1 LYTARAFVIIN
12 HHQQTITA
20 VFEVSYLNKR
30 PLDKFQPSISFYL
43 SLLLVFAILTI
54 FFGQYSLYLGI
65 AEAFVVIIL
74 ALFSKLSSKKR
85 SIKLM
90 KYIESVAASTE
101 SATKGTLLNFPLPIV
116 IFNPSNHVIL
126 WSNSRFAALA
136 GGKERFL
143 EVRITD
149 LIPDFSVKWLAEG
162 INECPELITL
172 NGRRYKVFG
181 SLVNTP
187 SEPDDIMAAA
197 YWVDITEYAEKYDE
211 FLSSRM
217 TCAIIM
223 FDNYDELIK
232 SLSEKDKSALLSAID
247 DKIGAW
253 ISGSDGILCK
263 YDRDRYLFLFE
274 ERHLGS
280 FVADK
285 FSVLDAVRETIRAG
299 GVQATLSIGIGKDGK
314 TFDENYR
321 FASLGIEM
329 ALSRG
334 GDQAVIKNKFNFE
347 FFGGHSAEVEKR
359 TKVKSRVMSNAF
371 GELVSDASAIFIMS
385 HKYADLD
392 SVGSAVGICC
402 IARKRGKKAY
412 IVIDTESTVA
422 ENLISR
428 LRQNSEYNSVF
439 ITPQDAILMADS
451 RSLLVVVDTNRPE
464 QVESEA
470 LLLSCNHVAVIDH
483 HRRAATY
490 IENATL
496 NFHEPYASSASELVA
511 EMMQYLVDQ
520 NDILRIEAEALLAGI
535 VLDTKSFAVH
545 TGSRTFDA
553 AAYLRRSGADTTDVK
568 RLLQSDFETT
578 MEKYSIIR
586 DARIYKPGIAIALS
600 EDQQNRVIIA
610 QAADELLNIA
620 GIQASFVI
628 APYGSDTFISAR
640 SIGNINVQIIME
652 KLGGG
657 GNQSTAG
664 VQISGMNRSKIMESL
679 TNAIDKYL
687 ESLVQNAP

>member
-1 LYTARAFVIIN
+1 M
-12 HHQQTITA
+12 
-20 VFEVSYLNKR
+20 NKK

-43 SLLLVFAILTI
+43 SLLLIFAIATF

-65 AEAFVVIIL
+65 AEVAVVILL
-74 ALFSKLSSKKR
+74 AFFSRLSSKKR
-85 SIKLM
+85 SQKLM
-90 KYIESVAASTE
+90 RYIESVASSTE
-101 SATKGTLLNFPLPIV
+101 SATKGTLLNFPLPVV
-116 IFNPSNHVIL
+116 IFNPGSHVIL
-126 WSNSRFAALA
+126 WSNSRFVTLA

-143 EVRITD
+143 DVRITD
-149 LIPDFSVKWLAEG
+149 LIPDFSLNWLAEG
-162 INECPELITL
+162 KNECPDLITIG
-172 NGRRYKVFG
+172 GRRYKVFG
-181 SLVNTP
+181 SLVHTSN
-187 SEPDDIMAAA
+187 EPGNIMAAA
-197 YWVDITEYAEKYDE
+197 YWVDITEYADKYDE
-211 FLSSRM
+211 FLGSRVI
-217 TCAIIM
+217 CAIIM
-223 FDNYDELIK
+223 LDNYDELIK

-247 DKIGAW
+247 DKISAW
-253 ISGSDGILCK
+253 ISGSGGILSR

-274 ERHLGS
+274 ERYLGS
-280 FVADK
+280 FVENK
-285 FSVLDAVRETIRAG
+285 FSVLDSVREAIRAG

-314 TFDENYR
+314 TFDESYR

-347 FFGGHSAEVEKR
+347 FFGGHTAEVEKR

-371 GELVSDASAIFIMS
+371 GELVSDASAVFIMG
-385 HKYADLD
+385 HRYADLD
-392 SVGSAVGICC
+392 SVGSAVGVCC
-402 IARKRGKKAY
+402 IARKRGKRAF

-428 LRQNSEYNSVF
+428 LCQNPEYKGVF
-439 ITPQDAILMADS
+439 ISPQDAILTADS
-451 RSLLVVVDTNRPE
+451 KSLLVVVDTNRPE

-520 NDILRIEAEALLAGI
+520 NDVLRIEAEALMAGI
-535 VLDTKSFAVH
+535 VLDTKSFAVR

-578 MEKYSIIR
+578 MEKYTIIR
-586 DARIYKPGIAIALS
+586 GARIYKPGIAIATS
-600 EDQQNRVIIA
+600 KEPQNRVTIA
-610 QAADELLNIA
+610 QSADELLNIA

-628 APYGSDTFISAR
+628 APYDNDMFISAR

-664 VQISGMNRSKIMESL
+664 VQLSGMSIARIVENL
-679 TNAIDKYL
+679 TTAIDKYL
-687 ESLVQNAP
+687 ESLAQTTQ

>member
-1 LYTARAFVIIN
+1 M
-12 HHQQTITA
+12 
-20 VFEVSYLNKR
+20 NKR
-30 PLDKFQPSISFYL
+30 PLNKYQPSISFYL
-43 SLLLVFAILTI
+43 SLLLIFAILTI
-54 FFGQYSLYLGI
+54 FFGQYGLYLGI
-65 AEAFVVIIL
+65 AEAAVVILL
-74 ALFSKLSSKKR
+74 AFFYRISSKKR
-85 SIKLM
+85 ALKLM
-90 KYIESVAASTE
+90 KYIDSVASSTE
-101 SATKGTLLNFPLPIV
+101 SATKGTLLNFPLPVV
-116 IFNPSNHVIL
+116 IFNPSSHVIL
-126 WSNSRFAALA
+126 WSNSRFVALA

-143 EVRITD
+143 DVRITD

-162 INECPELITL
+162 KNECPELMTI
-172 NGRRYKVFG
+172 NERRYKVYG
-181 SLVNTP
+181 SLVHTS
-187 SEPDDIMAAA
+187 SEPGNVMAAA

-211 FLSSRM
+211 FLNTRLI
-217 TCAIIM
+217 CAIIM
-223 FDNYDELIK
+223 LDNYDELLK
-232 SLSEKDKSALLSAID
+232 SLSEKDKSALLSAVD
-247 DKIGAW
+247 EKISAW
-253 ISGSDGILCK
+253 ISGTGGVLCK

-274 ERHLGS
+274 ERYLSG
-280 FVADK
+280 FIEDK
-285 FSVLDAVRETIRAG
+285 FSVLDSVREAIRAG
-299 GVQATLSIGIGKDGK
+299 GVQATLSIGIGKDGS
-314 TFDENYR
+314 TFDESFR

-334 GDQAVIKNKFNFE
+334 GDQAVIKNNFNFE

-371 GELVSDASAIFIMS
+371 GELVSNSSAVFIMS

-392 SVGSAVGICC
+392 SVGSAVGVCC
-402 IARKRGKKAY
+402 ITRKYGKRAY

-422 ENLISR
+422 ENLIGR
-428 LRQNSEYNSVF
+428 LRQTPEYKGVF
-439 ITPQDAILMADS
+439 ITPQEAILNADS
-451 RSLLVVVDTNRPE
+451 KSLLVVVDTNRPE

-470 LLLSCNHVAVIDH
+470 LLLSCNHVAIIDH

-496 NFHEPYASSASELVA
+496 NFHEPYASSASELVT

-535 VLDTKSFAVH
+535 VLDTKSFGVR

-568 RLLQSDFETT
+568 RLLQSDFDTT
-578 MEKYSIIR
+578 MTKFSIIR
-586 DARIYKPGIAIALS
+586 SARIYKPGIAIAAS
-600 EDQQNRVIIA
+600 EDPQSRVIIA

-628 APYGSDTFISAR
+628 APYDNDMFISAR

-664 VQISGMNRSKIMESL
+664 VQLSGMSIARITENL
-679 TNAIDKYL
+679 TSAIDKYL
-687 ESLVQNAP
+687 DSLAQNSQ

>member
-1 LYTARAFVIIN
+1 L
-12 HHQQTITA
+12 
-20 VFEVSYLNKR
+20 KKK
-30 PLDKFQPSISFYL
+30 PLDKYQPSISFYL
-43 SLLLVFAILTI
+43 SLLLIFAFVTI

-65 AEAFVVIIL
+65 AEAGVVIVL
-74 ALFSKLSSKKR
+74 AFFYRLSSKKR
-85 SIKLM
+85 ALKLM
-90 KYIESVAASTE
+90 KYIETVASSTE
-101 SATKGTLLNFPLPIV
+101 SATKGTLLNFPLPVV
-116 IFNPSNHVIL
+116 IFSPKNHVIL

-143 EVRITD
+143 DVRVTD
-149 LIPDFSVKWLAEG
+149 LIPDFSVKWLTDG
-162 INECPELITL
+162 KNECPELITI
-172 NGRRYKVFG
+172 GDRRYKVFG
-181 SLVNTP
+181 SLVHTAN
-187 SEPDDIMAAA
+187 EPGNIMAAA
-197 YWVDITEYAEKYDE
+197 YWVDVTEYADKYDE
-211 FLSSRM
+211 FLSSRVI
-217 TCAIIM
+217 CSIIM
-223 FDNYDELIK
+223 LDNYDELIK
-232 SLSEKDKSALLSAID
+232 NLSEKDKSALLSAID
-247 DKIGAW
+247 DKISAW
-253 ISGSDGILCK
+253 INNSGGILCK
-263 YDRDRYLFLFE
+263 FDRDRYLFLFE
-274 ERHLGS
+274 ERYLGS
-280 FVADK
+280 FVEDK
-285 FSVLDAVRETIRAG
+285 FSVLDSVRETIRAG

-314 TFDENYR
+314 SFDESYR

-334 GDQAVIKNKFNFE
+334 GDQAVIKNRFSFE
-347 FFGGHSAEVEKR
+347 FFGGHTTEVEKR

-371 GELVSDASAIFIMS
+371 GELVSDASAVFIMS

-402 IARKRGKKAY
+402 IARKRGKRAF
-412 IVIDTESTVA
+412 IVIDAESTVA
-422 ENLISR
+422 ENLIAR
-428 LRQNSEYNSVF
+428 LRQNPEYKGVF
-439 ITPQDAILMADS
+439 ISPQDAILIADS

-470 LLLSCNHVAVIDH
+470 LLLSCNHVAIIDH

-520 NDILRIEAEALLAGI
+520 NDVLRIEAEALLAGI
-535 VLDTKSFAVH
+535 VLDTKSFAVR

-578 MEKYSIIR
+578 MEKYAIIR
-586 DARIYKPGIAIALS
+586 GAHIYKPGIAIASS
-600 EDQQNRVIIA
+600 EVAQNRVIIA

-628 APYGSDTFISAR
+628 APYDNDIFISAR

-657 GNQSTAG
+657 GTQSTAG
-664 VQISGMNRSKIMESL
+664 VQLTGISRAKLVENL

-687 ESLVQNAP
+687 ESLAQNAQ